1 LNKYDLNENFQ
12 DAQSYIQTL
21 LKIESNLL
29 DLFEI
34 RFYYFNKEE
43 KNNYGKID
51 YKNKVKEKESKIK

>member
-1 LNKYDLNENFQ
+1 
-12 DAQSYIQTL
+12 L
-21 LKIESNLL
+21 LKIESNVL

-34 RFYYFNKEE
+34 RNYYYTKEE